1 MERVGW
7 YAQPSLGANIAHLF
21 AAKATI
27 MQENSSKDANL
38 RATGVRKV
46 QVDSERAGQR
56 IDNFLR
62 NELPGV
68 PKGRVYRL
76 LRRGEVRVNGGRIRA
91 EYKLQEGDE
100 VRIPPAR
107 VSTGGPP
114 PPEKQAAAMLDC
126 VIYEDKRLLV
136 INKPSGVAV
145 HGGSG
150 ISHGVIE
157 LLRFS
162 RPDLKDLGLVHR
174 IDRET
179 SGCLVMAKR
188 RSALREL
195 HERFRAG
202 QVEKNYLALAVGD
215 WQYGEQLIDVPLLV
229 QNRKGGERH
238 VIVSDKGKVA
248 QTRVSLSRTYGIYS
262 LLQCAPETGRTHQI
276 RVHLQHAGHPIA
288 GDTRYGDEEAN
299 KQAKQLGLKRLFL
312 HAQSIAFAD
321 DSGNELHFT
330 APLADDLEQFLT
342 VGVIEAQR
350 RKKQH

>member
-1 MERVGW
+1 
-7 YAQPSLGANIAHLF
+7 
-21 AAKATI
+21 
-27 MQENSSKDANL
+27 
-38 RATGVRKV
+38 V
-46 QVDSERAGQR
+46 QVSADHAGQR

-68 PKGRVYRL
+68 PKSRVYRL
-76 LRRGEVRVNGGRIRA
+76 LRRGEVRVNGGRVRA

-100 VRIPPAR
+100 VRVPPAR
-107 VSTGGPP
+107 VNTGAPP
-114 PPEKQAAAMLDC
+114 PPEKLAADMLDR

-157 LLRFS
+157 MLRHA
-162 RPDLKDLGLVHR
+162 RPDLKDLDLVHR

-195 HERFRAG
+195 HERFREG
-202 QVEKNYLALAVGD
+202 KVEKNYLALVVGD

-238 VIVSDKGKVA
+238 VIVSDKGKQA

-262 LLQCAPETGRTHQI
+262 LLQCAPATGRTHQI
-276 RVHLQHAGHPIA
+276 RVHLQHAEHPIA
-288 GDTRYGDEEAN
+288 GDDRYGDEAAN
-299 KQAKQLGLKRLFL
+299 KAAKRLGLKRLFL

-342 VGVIEAQR
+342 VGVIAGQR
-350 RKKQH
+350 QKKER

>member
-1 MERVGW
+1 
-7 YAQPSLGANIAHLF
+7 
-21 AAKATI
+21 
-27 MQENSSKDANL
+27 MQENSSRDGNM

-46 QVDSERAGQR
+46 KVDSERAGQR

-107 VSTGGPP
+107 VSTGGPT
-114 PPEKQAAAMLDC
+114 PPEKLAAAMLDR

-136 INKPSGVAV
+136 INKPTGFAV

-157 LLRFS
+157 LLRHA

-195 HERFRAG
+195 HECFREG
-202 QVEKNYLALAVGD
+202 KVEKNYLALAVGD
-215 WQYGEQLIDVPLLV
+215 WQLGEQLIDVPLHV
-229 QNRKGGERH
+229 QNRKGGERY
-238 VIVSDKGKVA
+238 VIVSKSGKEA
-248 QTRVSLSRTYGIYS
+248 QTRISLSRTYGIYS
-262 LLQCAPETGRTHQI
+262 LLQCAPVTGRTHQI

-288 GDTRYGDEEAN
+288 GDERYGDMEAN
-299 KQAKQLGLKRLFL
+299 KQAKRFGLKRLFL
-312 HAQSIAFAD
+312 HAQSIAFED
-321 DSGNELHFT
+321 NSGNELHFT

-342 VGVIEAQR
+342 AGVIEAQR
-350 RKKQH
+350 LKKSS